1 MEGYELESSYID
13 IINIL
18 RKVRGRI
25 LLKNI
30 IGNLAL
36 GVSSALTLGI
46 VIALTSRFIPI
57 YNVYVKAGY
66 IGIFILL
73 AFIIYSFITMPT
85 LKHTASKVDSFGLK
99 ERVSTALELEKEESI
114 YKTLLI
120 EDALFNLKNLNHKEH
135 MPLSPHKKI
144 LMTIPLLALVL
155 IATVFIPNP
164 MKDIAQKRHELSQYK
179 KEELKKVTKSEKEIK
194 ENKKL
199 TEAQKKAMLAKLQ
212 QLKKELKLA
221 KENKEVDKALEK
233 TAKKLELDK
242 KEKLA
247 QDIKKLEEALAQNDK
262 TKELAEALKKNDAE
276 RMQKALEEL
285 KNMSKSM
292 DAAGKES
299 LKNTLSKAADSV
311 GSNDL
316 KNQLNNLSASL
327 SSGDEGAIS
336 KSVSDVSGTL
346 KEGMSEEEMNK
357 ALAQLQ
363 ENLQG
368 QQGQGQ
374 QQAQGQ
380 GVGQGQGTGQGSG
393 QGQGQGQG
401 NGNGTGSGQGSGQG
415 QGAGGSGA
423 GSGTS
428 NGDGG
433 VTDYGSGG
441 IANKQPGAG
450 KSKEYEKIFTPNRLG
465 GNGETSKLTGKN
477 NGNSGNSESYLSTNP
492 NATLG
497 ELKPY
502 DQVAGEYTDKAM
514 ENINSYEIPDGM
526 MEMIKDYFSSLQE

>member
-1 MEGYELESSYID
+1 LGNSYENIM
-13 IINIL
+13 NIL
-18 RKVRGRI
+18 RKVRRRV
-25 LLKNI
+25 LLKNVIRNCTFGLISAVSLSI
-30 IGNLAL
+30 IMAL
-36 GVSSALTLGI
+36 I
-46 VIALTSRFIPI
+46 SRVIPI
-57 YNVYVKAGY
+57 YNVYIKAGY
-66 IGIFILL
+66 ASIAVMLIFLV
-73 AFIIYSFITMPT
+73 YSLVTIPNM
-85 LKHTASKVDSFGLK
+85 KHTAAQVDSFGLK
-99 ERVSTALELEKEESI
+99 ERVSTALEMEKEESI
-114 YKTLLI
+114 YKELLV
-120 EDALFNLKNLNHKEH
+120 EDALSNLKSLKHKEH
-135 MPLSPHKKI
+135 ITLLPSKRM
-144 LMTIPLLALVL
+144 LMLIPILALVL
-155 IATVFIPNP
+155 FTTVFIPNP
-164 MKDIAQKRHELSQYK
+164 MKDIAEKKHELSQYK

-199 TEAQKKAMLAKLQ
+199 TEEQKKAMLAKLQ

-221 KENKEVDKALEK
+221 KENKEVDKSVEK
-233 TAKKLELDK
+233 TAKKLDLDK
-242 KEKLA
+242 KEKLT

-262 TKELAEALKKNDAE
+262 TKELAEALKKNE
-276 RMQKALEEL
+276 LEKMQKALEEL
-285 KNMSKSM
+285 KNSSKSM

-299 LKNTLSKAADSV
+299 LKNTLSKAANSV
-311 GSNDL
+311 SSSDL
-316 KNQLNNLSASL
+316 KNQINSLNASL

-336 KSVSDVSGTL
+336 KSVSDVAGTL
-346 KEGMSEEEMNK
+346 KEGMSEEEMNN

-368 QQGQGQ
+368 QQGEGQ

-380 GVGQGQGTGQGSG
+380 GQGQGQGTGQGSGQG

-441 IANKQPGAG
+441 IANKPPGAG
-450 KSKEYEKIFTPNRLG
+450 KSKEYEKIFAPDRLG
-465 GNGETSKLTGKN
+465 GNGDTSKLTGKN

-502 DQVAGEYTDKAM
+502 DQIAGEYTDKAM